1 MLICYKKWHP
11 NEQLD
16 NKITI
21 FATSN
26 IIGGL
31 LMSTK
36 NEVKEENMKVD
47 RQLVEPSA
55 PKQLPSIWY
64 T

>member
-1 MLICYKKWHP
+1 MWRKNHYICDILTAK
-11 NEQLD
+11 
-16 NKITI
+16 
-21 FATSN
+21 
-26 IIGGL
+26 GGL

-55 PKQLPSIWY
+55 TKQLPSIWY
-64 T
+64 S